1 MELTILSEENVV
13 KIVWLVILKLASDG
27 FSQKKIVHA
36 HENKNYKTRRY
47 SFNFA
52 HWFLFSTMFLY
63 KGKQNFLLFFSLGI
77 TVGVAEEHL
86 HRILFKK
93 EREKRRWGRVSN
105 TQSECC
111 LGEFQDLVVTSR
123 VNGPPGV
130 LSCIM
135 EYFSGSQW

>member
-1 MELTILSEENVV
+1 
-13 KIVWLVILKLASDG
+13 
-27 FSQKKIVHA
+27 
-36 HENKNYKTRRY
+36 
-47 SFNFA
+47 
-52 HWFLFSTMFLY
+52 MFLY

-135 EYFSGSQW
+135 EYFSGSQ